1 MGASAAPLEEDFTE
15 LTEGISKDLAAT
27 QLPPLVIEHKL
38 KKLVRKIIEFEAKHR
53 ECVRVLPYSDGG
65 QAKVH
70 FYVLSQFNSGKSGV
84 PQKLKDAAQKCFGD
98 MEVEL
103 QWFDLL
109 NDVTKILKA
118 PPVEFSS
125 GKPKRLNQSQV
136 YDINETIKRNL
147 HVLVRHHNITAVQAS
162 FKITKSQQTRQP
174 CIAIYVLRKGFIP
187 DGEFPLPSRLG
198 SYPVDVVDG
207 FWFRVNPDNQDGLWT
222 PNEAQKQSKVL
233 KLGASIGVKGIEA
246 SGTLG
251 AIVEA
256 DGNFYALSCD
266 HVMKDPRESEIIHPA
281 LNDHLNYLNYHL
293 QEYGTRIKH
302 ILKHESLFDLETN
315 FLFDIFR
322 TESELSEKFKEL
334 KSIKDNHRDLQK
346 AKGKR
351 LKNLEIHEE
360 ALEKGF
366 REPRVIGTYVAGVS
380 RNFRWTDG
388 QEYYIDVAIA
398 KLTPD
403 EVNKLRDS
411 ETVEVIG
418 TGEIPS
424 GECSEKVKAE
434 GELCKSGRTT
444 GYTRSGRREDPSIF
458 AKSPLCEVSAQNKQL
473 MDVLRRVKLCHKC
486 TLRSGVSE
494 RLTSS
499 SPFCDSCTVDA
510 RTLAEWLWM
519 KNCVCVDR
527 PGDIFRE
534 GQAFSAEGDS
544 GAVLFEKVPRKD
556 LLGFGII
563 FGEFVSPVQVY
574 SLASPLCVALEA
586 LSSELDDNTNLRLL
600 SNYND

>member
-1 MGASAAPLEEDFTE
+1 MRTGTAPSEEDFTE
-15 LTEGISKDLAAT
+15 VIPRVQAGT
-27 QLPPLVIEHKL
+27 QLPPLAIEHKL
-38 KKLVRKIIEFEAKHR
+38 KNIVTKTIVFEANHR

-65 QAKVH
+65 HAKVY

-84 PQKLKDAAQKCFGD
+84 PQKLKDAAQKYFGD

-103 QWFDLL
+103 QWFDLY

-125 GKPKRLNQSQV
+125 GKPKRLNESQV
-136 YDINETIKRNL
+136 YEINETIKRNL

-162 FKITKSQQTRQP
+162 FKITKFQQTIQP

-187 DGEFPLPSRLG
+187 DGEFPLPRRLG
-198 SYPVDVVDG
+198 CYPVDVVDG
-207 FWFRVNPDNQDGLWT
+207 FWFRVNPDNQDGPWT
-222 PNEAQKQSKVL
+222 PNKAQKQRKVL

-246 SGTLG
+246 SGSLG

-266 HVMKDPRESEIIHPA
+266 HVMKDPLESEIIHPA

-302 ILKHESLFDLETN
+302 ILKRESLFDLETH
-315 FLFDIFR
+315 FSFDTLR
-322 TESELSEKFKEL
+322 TELELLEKFKEL
-334 KSIKDNHRDLQK
+334 KSIKEKHRDPEK

-351 LKNLEIHEE
+351 LKNLEIHEK

-366 REPRVIGTYVAGVS
+366 RQPRVIGTYVAGVS

-388 QEYYIDVAIA
+388 QEYYIDAAVAQ
-398 KLTPD
+398 LTAD

-418 TGEIPS
+418 TGDIPS
-424 GECSEKVKAE
+424 GECSEILKAE

-444 GYTRSGRREDPSIF
+444 GYTRSGRHEDPSIF
-458 AKSPLCEVSAQNKQL
+458 AKSPLYEVSAQNMQL
-473 MDVLRRVKLCHKC
+473 MDVLRRVKLCHSC
-486 TLRSGVSE
+486 TMRSGVSE
-494 RLTSS
+494 RVTSS
-499 SPFCDSCTVDA
+499 VPFCDSCIVDT
-510 RTLAEWLWM
+510 RTLSEWLWL
-519 KNCVCVDR
+519 KNCLCVDR
-527 PGDIFRE
+527 PGDVLKE
-534 GQAFSAEGDS
+534 GQGFSAEGDS
-544 GAVLFEKVPRKD
+544 GAVLFEKVPGKD

-563 FGEFVSPVQVY
+563 FGEVVTSAQIY
-574 SLASPLCVALEA
+574 TIASPLRVALEA
-586 LSSELDDNTNLRLL
+586 LSSELYDNANLRLL

>member
-1 MGASAAPLEEDFTE
+1 MSTGVAPLEEDFTE
-15 LTEGISKDLAAT
+15 GIPRVPAGT
-27 QLPPLVIEHKL
+27 QLPPLAIEHKL
-38 KKLVRKIIEFEAKHR
+38 KNVVTKTIEFEAKHR

-65 QAKVH
+65 HAKVH
-70 FYVLSQFNSGKSGV
+70 FYVLSQFYSGKSGV
-84 PQKLKDAAQKCFGD
+84 PQKLKAAAQKCFGD

-103 QWFDLL
+103 QWFDLY

-125 GKPKRLNQSQV
+125 GKPKRLNESQV

-147 HVLVRHHNITAVQAS
+147 HVLVGHHNITAVQAS
-162 FKITKSQQTRQP
+162 FKITKSQQTTQP
-174 CIAIYVLRKGFIP
+174 CIAIYVLRKGLIP
-187 DGEFPLPSRLG
+187 DGEFPLPLRLG

-207 FWFRVNPDNQDGLWT
+207 FWLRVSQDGPWT
-222 PNEAQKQSKVL
+222 PNKAQKQSKVL
-233 KLGASIGVKGIEA
+233 KLGASIGVQGIEA
-246 SGTLG
+246 SGSLG

-266 HVMKDPRESEIIHPA
+266 HVMKDPLESKIIHPA

-293 QEYGTRIKH
+293 QEYGKRITQ
-302 ILKHESLFDLETN
+302 ILKRESVSDLETH
-315 FLFDIFR
+315 FLFDILR
-322 TESELSEKFKEL
+322 TESELLEKFQEL
-334 KSIKDNHRDLQK
+334 KSMKENHRDPER
-346 AKGKR
+346 AKEKK
-351 LKNLEIHEE
+351 LKNLEIHEK

-366 REPRVIGTYVAGVS
+366 REPRVIGRYVAGVS
-380 RNFRWTDG
+380 RNVRWTNG

-398 KLTPD
+398 QLTSD

-418 TGEIPS
+418 TGDIPS
-424 GECSEKVKAE
+424 GECSERVQAQ

-444 GYTRSGRREDPSIF
+444 GYTRSGRHEDPSIF
-458 AKSPLCEVSAQNKQL
+458 AKSPLYEVSAQNRQL
-473 MDVLRRVKLCHKC
+473 MDVLRRVKLCHSC
-486 TLRSGVSE
+486 TMRSGVSE
-494 RLTSS
+494 RLTPSGS
-499 SPFCDSCTVDA
+499 FCDSCTVDT
-510 RTLAEWLWM
+510 RTLSERLWM
-519 KNCVCVDR
+519 KNCLCVDR

-544 GAVLFEKVPRKD
+544 GAVLFEKVPKKD

-574 SLASPLCVALEA
+574 TLASPLRVALEV
-586 LSSELDDNTNLRLL
+586 LSRELYDNANLRVL

>member
-1 MGASAAPLEEDFTE
+1 MLGTGGDPLKEAF
-15 LTEGISKDLAAT
+15 TEGIPKVPAAT
-27 QLPPLVIEHKL
+27 QLPPLAIEHKL
-38 KKLVRKIIEFEAKHR
+38 KNVVTKTIEFEAKHR

-65 QAKVH
+65 HAKIH
-70 FYVLSQFNSGKSGV
+70 FYVLSQFDSGKSGV
-84 PQKLKDAAQKCFGD
+84 PQKLKDAAEKCFGN

-103 QWFDLL
+103 QWFDLY

-125 GKPKRLNQSQV
+125 GKPKRFNESQV

-162 FKITKSQQTRQP
+162 FKIRKLQQTIQP

-187 DGEFPLPSRLG
+187 DGEFPLPRRLG
-198 SYPVDVVDG
+198 CYAVDVVDG
-207 FWFRVNPDNQDGLWT
+207 FWFRVNPDDQRRPWT
-222 PNEAQKQSKVL
+222 PNKAQKQRKVL
-233 KLGASIGVKGIEA
+233 KLGASIGVKGIKE

-266 HVMKDPRESEIIHPA
+266 HVIKDPQESEIIHPA
-281 LNDHLNYLNYHL
+281 QNDHLNYLKYHL

-302 ILKHESLFDLETN
+302 ILKRESLFDLETY
-315 FLFDIFR
+315 FSFGILR
-322 TESELSEKFKEL
+322 TESELLEKFKEL
-334 KSIKDNHRDLQK
+334 KSIKEKHHDPEK

-351 LKNLEIHEE
+351 LKNLQVHEK

-366 REPRVIGTYVAGVS
+366 REPRVIGRYVAGVS

-388 QEYYIDVAIA
+388 QEYYIDAAIVQ
-398 KLTPD
+398 LTPD

-418 TGEIPS
+418 TGDIPS
-424 GECSEKVKAE
+424 GECSEILKAE

-444 GYTRSGRREDPSIF
+444 GYTHSGRHEDPSIF
-458 AKSPLCEVSAQNKQL
+458 AKSPLYEVSAQNKQL
-473 MDVLRRVKLCHKC
+473 LDVLRRVKLCHSC
-486 TLRSGVSE
+486 TMRSGVSE
-494 RLTSS
+494 RVTSS
-499 SPFCDSCTVDA
+499 GPLCNSCSLDT
-510 RTLAEWLWM
+510 RTLSEWLWL
-519 KNCVCVDR
+519 KNCLCVDR
-527 PGDIFRE
+527 PDDLFRE
-534 GQAFSAEGDS
+534 GKGFAAEGDS
-544 GAVLFEKVPRKD
+544 GAVLFEKVPGKD

-563 FGEFVSPVQVY
+563 FGEVVTSTQIY
-574 SLASPLCVALEA
+574 TIASPLRVALEA
-586 LSSELDDNTNLRLL
+586 LSSELYDNANLRLL

>member
-1 MGASAAPLEEDFTE
+1 MRTGTVSSEEDFTE
-15 LTEGISKDLAAT
+15 GSPRVQAGTL
-27 QLPPLVIEHKL
+27 LPPLAIEHKL
-38 KKLVRKIIEFEAKHR
+38 KNVITKTIEFEAKHK

-65 QAKVH
+65 HANVH
-70 FYVLSQFNSGKSGV
+70 FYVLSQFYSGESGV
-84 PQKLKDAAQKCFGD
+84 PQKLKAAAQKCFGD

-103 QWFDLL
+103 QWFDLY
-109 NDVTKILKA
+109 NDVTKIVKA
-118 PPVEFSS
+118 SPVEFSS
-125 GKPKRLNQSQV
+125 GVPKRLKESQV

-162 FKITKSQQTRQP
+162 FKITKSQQTIQP

-187 DGEFPLPSRLG
+187 DGEFPLPLRLG

-207 FWFRVNPDNQDGLWT
+207 FWFRVNPGNQGVPWT
-222 PNEAQKQSKVL
+222 PNRAQKQSKVL
-233 KLGASIGVKGIEA
+233 KLGASVGVKGIEA
-246 SGTLG
+246 AGSLG

-281 LNDHLNYLNYHL
+281 LNDNLNYLNYHL
-293 QEYGTRIKH
+293 KEYGTRVKH
-302 ILKHESLFDLETN
+302 ILKRESLFDLETH
-315 FLFDIFR
+315 FSFDILG
-322 TESELSEKFKEL
+322 TESELLEKFKEL
-334 KSIKDNHRDLQK
+334 KSIKENHRDPEN

-351 LKNLEIHEE
+351 LKNLEIHEK
-360 ALEKGF
+360 ALGKGI

-398 KLTPD
+398 QLTQD

-418 TGEIPS
+418 TGDIPS
-424 GECSEKVKAE
+424 GECSERVKTE

-444 GYTRSGRREDPSIF
+444 GYTRSGRQEHPSIF
-458 AKSPLCEVSAQNKQL
+458 AKSPLYEVSAQNMEL
-473 MDVLRRVKLCHKC
+473 MDVLRRVKLCHSC
-486 TLRSGVSE
+486 TMRSGVSE
-494 RLTSS
+494 RMTSS
-499 SPFCDSCTVDA
+499 GPFCDSCTVDT
-510 RTLAEWLWM
+510 RTLSEWLWL
-519 KNCVCVDR
+519 KNCLCVDR

-534 GQAFSAEGDS
+534 GQALSAEGDS
-544 GAVLFEKVPRKD
+544 GAVLFEKVPNQD

-563 FGEFVSPVQVY
+563 FGEVVTPAEVY
-574 SLASPLCVALEA
+574 TIASPLRVALEA
-586 LSSELDDNTNLRLL
+586 LSSELYDNVNLRLL

>member
-1 MGASAAPLEEDFTE
+1 MA
-15 LTEGISKDLAAT
+15 
-27 QLPPLVIEHKL
+27 IEHKL
-38 KKLVRKIIEFEAKHR
+38 KNVVTKTIEFEAKHK

-65 QAKVH
+65 HAKVH

-84 PQKLKDAAQKCFGD
+84 PQKLKAAAQKCFGD

-103 QWFDLL
+103 QWFDLH

-118 PPVEFSS
+118 PPLEFSS
-125 GKPKRLNQSQV
+125 GKPKRLNESQV
-136 YDINETIKRNL
+136 NAINETIKRNL

-162 FKITKSQQTRQP
+162 FKITKFQQTIQP

-187 DGEFPLPSRLG
+187 DGEFPLPCRLG
-198 SYPVDVVDG
+198 CYPVDVVDG
-207 FWFRVNPDNQDGLWT
+207 FWFRVNPDDQPRPWT
-222 PNEAQKQSKVL
+222 PNKAQKQSKVL

-246 SGTLG
+246 SGSLG

-266 HVMKDPRESEIIHPA
+266 HVMKDPLESEIIHPA
-281 LNDHLNYLNYHL
+281 VNDHLNYLKYHL

-302 ILKHESLFDLETN
+302 ILKRESLFDLETD
-315 FLFDIFR
+315 FSFCILR
-322 TESELSEKFKEL
+322 TASELLEKFKEL
-334 KSIKDNHRDLQK
+334 KSIKENHRDPEK

-351 LKNLEIHEE
+351 LKNLELHEK

-366 REPRVIGTYVAGVS
+366 REPRVIGKYVTGVS

-388 QEYYIDVAIA
+388 QEYYVDAAIVQ
-398 KLTPD
+398 LTPD

-418 TGEIPS
+418 TGDIPS
-424 GECSEKVKAE
+424 GECSEILKAE

-444 GYTRSGRREDPSIF
+444 GYTHSGRHEDPSIF
-458 AKSPLCEVSAQNKQL
+458 AKSPLYEVSAQNKQL
-473 MDVLRRVKLCHKC
+473 VDVLRRVKLCHRC
-486 TLRSGVSE
+486 TMRSGVSE
-494 RLTSS
+494 RVTSS
-499 SPFCDSCTVDA
+499 VPSCDSCFVDT
-510 RTLAEWLWM
+510 RTLSEWLWL
-519 KNCVCVDR
+519 KNCLCVDR
-527 PGDIFRE
+527 PGDFFRE
-534 GQAFSAEGDS
+534 GQGFAAEGDS
-544 GAVLFEKVPRKD
+544 GAVLFEKVPGKD

-563 FGEFVSPVQVY
+563 FGEVVTSAQIY
-574 SLASPLCVALEA
+574 TIASPLRVALEA
-586 LSSELDDNTNLRLL
+586 LSSELYDNANLRLL

>member
-1 MGASAAPLEEDFTE
+1 MRTGTVPSEEDC
-15 LTEGISKDLAAT
+15 TEGSPRVQAGTLLSPLA
-27 QLPPLVIEHKL
+27 IERKL
-38 KKLVRKIIEFEAKHR
+38 KNVVTKTIEFEANHK

-70 FYVLSQFNSGKSGV
+70 FYVLSQFYSGESGV
-84 PQKLKDAAQKCFGD
+84 PQELKAAAQKCFGD

-103 QWFDLL
+103 QWFDLY
-109 NDVTKILKA
+109 NDMTKILKA
-118 PPVEFSS
+118 PPFEFSF
-125 GKPKRLNQSQV
+125 GKPKRLKESQV

-162 FKITKSQQTRQP
+162 FKITKSRQTIQP

-187 DGEFPLPSRLG
+187 DGEFPLPRRLG
-198 SYPVDVVDG
+198 SYPVDIVDG
-207 FWFRVNPDNQDGLWT
+207 FWLRVNLDGPWI
-222 PNEAQKQSKVL
+222 PNKAQKQSKVL
-233 KLGASIGVKGIEA
+233 KLGASIGVKGVNA
-246 SGTLG
+246 SGSLG

-266 HVMKDPRESEIIHPA
+266 HVMKNPGELQIIHPA
-281 LNDHLNYLNYHL
+281 RNDHLNYLNYHL
-293 QEYGTRIKH
+293 QEYGKRITQ
-302 ILKHESLFDLETN
+302 ILKRESLFDLESH
-315 FLFDIFR
+315 FLFDILG
-322 TESELSEKFKEL
+322 TELELLGKFQEL
-334 KSIKDNHRDLQK
+334 KLIKESHSDPER
-346 AKGKR
+346 AKEKKR
-351 LKNLEIHEE
+351 KNLEIHEK

-366 REPRVIGTYVAGVS
+366 GEPRVIGRYVAGVS
-380 RNFRWTDG
+380 RNVRWTDG

-398 KLTPD
+398 QLTSD

-418 TGEIPS
+418 TGDIPS
-424 GECSEKVKAE
+424 GECSERVKAE
-434 GELCKSGRTT
+434 NELCKSGRTT
-444 GYTRSGRREDPSIF
+444 GYTRSGRHEDPSIF
-458 AKSPLCEVSAQNKQL
+458 AKSPLYEVSAQNKQL

-486 TLRSGVSE
+486 TMRSGVSE

-499 SPFCDSCTVDA
+499 NPFCDSCTVDA
-510 RTLAEWLWM
+510 RTLSEWLWM

-544 GAVLFEKVPRKD
+544 GAVLFEKVPKKA

-574 SLASPLCVALEA
+574 TLASPLRVALEA

>member
-1 MGASAAPLEEDFTE
+1 MQAGTL
-15 LTEGISKDLAAT
+15 
-27 QLPPLVIEHKL
+27 LPPLAIERKL
-38 KKLVRKIIEFEAKHR
+38 KNVVTKTIEFEANHK

-65 QAKVH
+65 HAKVH
-70 FYVLSQFNSGKSGV
+70 FYVLCQFYSGESGV
-84 PQKLKDAAQKCFGD
+84 PQELKAAAQKCFGD

-103 QWFDLL
+103 QWFDLY

-118 PPVEFSS
+118 SPVEFSS
-125 GKPKRLNQSQV
+125 GKPKRLNESQV
-136 YDINETIKRNL
+136 YDINATIKRNL

-162 FKITKSQQTRQP
+162 FKITKFQQTIQP

-187 DGEFPLPSRLG
+187 DGEFPLPRRLG
-198 SYPVDVVDG
+198 CYPVDVVDG
-207 FWFRVNPDNQDGLWT
+207 FWFRVNPDTQYGSWT
-222 PNEAQKQSKVL
+222 PNKAQKQSKVL

-246 SGTLG
+246 SGSLG

-302 ILKHESLFDLETN
+302 ILKRESLFDLETH
-315 FLFDIFR
+315 FLFDILR
-322 TESELSEKFKEL
+322 TESELLEKFKEL
-334 KSIKDNHRDLQK
+334 KSIKENHCDPEK

-351 LKNLEIHEE
+351 LKNLEIHEK

-388 QEYYIDVAIA
+388 QEYYIDAAVAQ
-398 KLTPD
+398 LTPD

-418 TGEIPS
+418 TGDIPS
-424 GECSEKVKAE
+424 GECSEILKAE

-444 GYTRSGRREDPSIF
+444 GYTRSGRHEDPSIF
-458 AKSPLCEVSAQNKQL
+458 AKSPLYEVSAQNMQL
-473 MDVLRRVKLCHKC
+473 MDVLRRVKLCHSC
-486 TLRSGVSE
+486 TMRSGVSE
-494 RLTSS
+494 RVTSS
-499 SPFCDSCTVDA
+499 DPFCDSCIVDT
-510 RTLAEWLWM
+510 RTLSEWLWL
-519 KNCVCVDR
+519 KNCLCVDR
-527 PGDIFRE
+527 PGDVLKE
-534 GQAFSAEGDS
+534 GQGFSAEGDS
-544 GAVLFEKVPRKD
+544 GAVLFEKVPGKD
-556 LLGFGII
+556 LIGFGII
-563 FGEFVSPVQVY
+563 FGEVVTSAQIY
-574 SLASPLCVALEA
+574 TIASPLRVVLEA
-586 LSSELDDNTNLRLL
+586 LSSELYDNANLRLL